1 MRPVVDA
8 VVLAGGAGRRLGG
21 VSKGEVEL
29 AGQRLVDHV
38 LAATGAARQVVV
50 VGEVPVPEGVLL
62 TREEPPGGG
71 PAAGVVAGLAR
82 LAAQPGPS
90 ADWVLLLACD
100 LPGAGEAVPELLA
113 VLEEAVP
120 TQAVVAVD
128 GDGRPQWL
136 LGAYRRQALA
146 AAADRLGDPQGRPLR
161 ALVGE
166 LGRIEVRPAPAA
178 VEDVDTWSDHARW
191 TDRLMREEHAMST
204 ETPSSG
210 AFAPDGRAGHLPEEW
225 RTWLTEVCAAF
236 DLDPAQVDVRAVLDL
251 TKEVAHGVDRPMAPV
266 TAFVLGLAL
275 AKDPELSMTDGCER
289 IAALVAARE
298 GAQDAARD
306 DAKGTS

>member
-1 MRPVVDA
+1 M
-8 VVLAGGAGRRLGG
+8 
-21 VSKGEVEL
+21 
-29 AGQRLVDHV
+29 
-38 LAATGAARQVVV
+38 
-50 VGEVPVPEGVLL
+50 
-62 TREEPPGGG
+62 
-71 PAAGVVAGLAR
+71 VAGLAR

-90 ADWVLLLACD
+90 ADWVLLLGCD
-100 LPGAGEAVPELLA
+100 LPGAGEVVPELLA
-113 VLEEAVP
+113 VLEQAVP

-136 LGAYRRQALA
+136 LGAYRRDALA
-146 AAADRLGDPQGRPLR
+146 AAADRLGDPRGRPLR
-161 ALVGE
+161 ALVGG

-210 AFAPDGRAGHLPEEW
+210 ASAPDGRAGHLPEEW

-289 IAALVAARE
+289 ISAVVAARE
-298 GAQDAARD
+298 GAQDAAQD
-306 DAKGTS
+306 AAKGTS

>member
-50 VGEVPVPEGVLL
+50 VGEVPVRAGVLL

-100 LPGAGEAVPELLA
+100 LPGAGEVVPELLA
-113 VLEEAVP
+113 AVEEAVP

-136 LGAYRRQALA
+136 LGAYRRDALA
-146 AAADRLGDPQGRPLR
+146 AAAGRLGDPQGRPLR

-210 AFAPDGRAGHLPEEW
+210 ASAPDGRAGHLPEEW

-289 IAALVAARE
+289 ISAVVAARE
-298 GAQDAARD
+298 GAQDAA
-306 DAKGTS
+306 KGTS

>member
-1 MRPVVDA
+1 M
-8 VVLAGGAGRRLGG
+8 
-21 VSKGEVEL
+21 
-29 AGQRLVDHV
+29 
-38 LAATGAARQVVV
+38 
-50 VGEVPVPEGVLL
+50 
-62 TREEPPGGG
+62 
-71 PAAGVVAGLAR
+71 
-82 LAAQPGPS
+82 
-90 ADWVLLLACD
+90 
-100 LPGAGEAVPELLA
+100 
-113 VLEEAVP
+113 
-120 TQAVVAVD
+120 
-128 GDGRPQWL
+128 
-136 LGAYRRQALA
+136 A

-225 RTWLTEVCAAF
+225 RTWLAEVCAAF

-298 GAQDAARD
+298 GVQD
-306 DAKGTS
+306 DAKGTP